1 MRKIKSIKQLQN
13 EKKRIKLRGEEL
25 ENKIRG
31 NWSELK
37 ECVKPAAIA
46 KDTFSKVMRDESGNN
61 VNGESVLK
69 STIRYG
75 VFVLLD
81 SGKVTLLA
89 KKIAD
94 KAGMRFDKMFKK
106 DK

>member
-46 KDTFSKVMRDESGNN
+46 KDTFSKVMRDESGDN

-69 STIRYG
+69 STFTYG
-75 VFVLLD
+75 I
-81 SGKVTLLA
+81 SLLA